1 MNGYGISFWP
11 RRLEMVEFV
20 TVEAREQL
28 GKAMSQ
34 RASEL
39 PAPVID
45 GVENGRINLI
55 QMQNGLVVRLP
66 HIDGQQ
72 VGDRYYVIVG
82 VEDSMGGWGL
92 DGSIDSAE
100 GDTLVTIPADR
111 ALNFRGQSLVLGY
124 FYLEIENPTSPSTRY
139 FAEDEIYR
147 PVVDEAENGI
157 IPLAAVDLGV
167 NVRLRASKALS
178 DGALVS
184 FYWYGTACEGSYVSH
199 FRIQSS
205 DEGKDVVFGI
215 APRFLRP
222 NKYGTVQLI
231 YTVENA
237 GRKWTTSLIELEVE
251 GNLEVPEPVY
261 GSQGHYVPGQLDLI
275 DEGGRIP
282 MTLSTHGMSVGDVVT
297 FVFSGAM
304 IGTSYVWRQILES
317 HHIGEDLLINVPLLH
332 AQLGPS
338 VRALGIVERKTG
350 EVVGTPLL
358 RLQLPMP
365 D

>member
-1 MNGYGISFWP
+1 
-11 RRLEMVEFV
+11 MVEFV
-20 TVEAREQL
+20 AAQDREQI

-34 RASEL
+34 RIVEL
-39 PAPVID
+39 PAPAID
-45 GVENGRINLI
+45 GVKDSTISLF
-55 QMQNGLVVRLP
+55 QMQDGLVFRIP
-66 HIDGQQ
+66 HIEEQQ
-72 VGDRYYVIVG
+72 VGDRYLAFVE
-82 VEDSMGGWGL
+82 VEDELGSWGL
-92 DGSIDSAE
+92 AGRIQSAE

-111 ALNFRGQSLVLGY
+111 ALTFRGQSIVLRY
-124 FYLEIENPTSPSTRY
+124 FYLEIENSISPSTRY

-147 PVVDEAENGI
+147 PVVAEAEKGI
-157 IPLAAVDLGV
+157 IPLAAVNRGV

-178 DGALVS
+178 VGALVS
-184 FYWYGTACEGSYVSH
+184 FYWHGTACEGSYVSH

-237 GRKWTTSLIELEVE
+237 GRKWTTSLMELEVE
-251 GNLEVPEPVY
+251 GDLKAPEQVY
-261 GSQGHYVPGQLDLI
+261 GSPGRYTPGQLDLV
-275 DEGGRIP
+275 DKAGRIP
-282 MTLSTHGMSVGDVVT
+282 MRLSTHGMSVGDAVT
-297 FVFSGAM
+297 FIFSGIL

-317 HHIGEDLLINVPLLH
+317 HHIGQDLLIHVPLLH

-350 EVVGTPLL
+350 EVVGTPLV
-358 RLQLPMP
+358 RLEPPIL